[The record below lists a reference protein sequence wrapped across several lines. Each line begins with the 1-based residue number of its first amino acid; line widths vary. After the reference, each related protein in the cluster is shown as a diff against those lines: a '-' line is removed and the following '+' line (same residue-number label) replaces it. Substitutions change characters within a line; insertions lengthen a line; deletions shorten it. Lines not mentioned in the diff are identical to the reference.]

1 MRSPARDRGG
11 KHSTPLF
18 VLAALALVRER
29 PKRKNDALWAALTGL
44 SVFLITYA
52 RVPTAWTTIWAEDG
66 KVFLAGAVNQ
76 GFGSFFHFFGGYLHT
91 VPRIGALIAATLPL
105 SMASVVM
112 TTYAVVISSACG
124 AAGEMLS
131 GAYIKARW
139 ARVGL
144 GLCFGLLPA
153 IRVES
158 IAEMANLQYF
168 LIATSFWV
176 LLVEPR
182 SKAGRWLSLVF
193 LSATAA
199 STILGIVLIPVAV
212 IRLIDRRIRLASDL
226 HRTDNSVSFHPSI
239 LPAAVFLAV
248 EGLHAILILIV
259 RPTRDL
265 GWTVSFPD
273 VAYHFVTDVIAGQF
287 FGGPFYSLDH
297 QTLTLWVINGVAI
310 ICVAAL
316 LSHWPRGASRQL
328 VVAVGAIVLGA
339 LTYLTEAKT
348 QGTVARYAV
357 VPGFFVLFGV
367 AIVADIASRLR
378 GVKPVAGVLVLG
390 VVLSWA
396 FSFSVPP
403 YRYVG
408 PHWSTEYSRAQSACK
423 GKEGVVEQIPVLP
436 EGWGTMALPCSAFH

>member
-1 MRSPARDRGG
+1 VSRAA
-11 KHSTPLF
+11 
-18 VLAALALVRER
+18 AALALVRER
-29 PKRKNDALWAALTGL
+29 PQRKNDALWAGLTGL

-52 RVPTAWTTIWAEDG
+52 RDPTAWTTIWAEDG

-91 VPRIGALIAATLPL
+91 VPRLGALIAAMLPL
-105 SMASVVM
+105 SMASVVIA
-112 TTYAVVISSACG
+112 TYAVAISSVCG
-124 AAGEMLS
+124 ATVEALS
-131 GAYIKARW
+131 GAYIEARW

-176 LLVEPR
+176 LLVLPR
-182 SKAGRWLSLVF
+182 TKAGRRLGVVF
-193 LSATAA
+193 LSATAL
-199 STILGIVLIPVAV
+199 STILGIVLFPVAV
-212 IRLIDRRIRLASDL
+212 IRLIDRRNRLSG
-226 HRTDNSVSFHPSI
+226 
-239 LPAAVFLAV
+239 AAFLAV
-248 EGLHAILILIV
+248 QGLHGIIILIV

-265 GWTVSFPD
+265 GYVVSLSD
-273 VAYHFVTDVIAGQF
+273 VAHHFVTDVIAGQF
-287 FGGPFYSLDH
+287 FGGPFYSLDN
-297 QTLTLWVINGVAI
+297 QSLTLWVVNDVAI

-316 LSHWPRGASRQL
+316 VSRRPRGANRQL
-328 VVAVGAIVLGA
+328 AVAVGAIVLGA

-367 AIVADIASRLR
+367 AIVVDISSRLR
-378 GVKPVAGVLVLG
+378 ALKPVAGVLVLG
-390 VVLSWA
+390 VALSWA

-403 YRYVG
+403 YRYLG
-408 PHWSTEYSRAQSACK
+408 PHWSTEYSQAQRACK
-423 GKEGVVEQIPVLP
+423 GTKGVVEQIPVLP
-436 EGWGTMALPCSAFH
+436 DGWGTMALPCSALH